1 MSNTR
6 LRVLCFALAAVV
18 ACEHGGGVGP
28 PAESTLIVTADLTG
42 TAVATV
48 VVEVTAP
55 DIPSQWFNIPIVDN
69 VASGTIILRAG
80 SGRTITMRAYD
91 AGGVETHRGSATLNI
106 RPGTNSTISI
116 VLQPLTGDVQID
128 VTLGSFSVTVTP
140 GASSLMVGEIVT
152 LTATIRDANGNLL
165 AGQVGWATLDPGVAT
180 VVSTG
185 QQTGRMTAI
194 GVGTATVMATF
205 AGQAGTATV
214 TAIMTGLDFPGNV
227 AVTTTMRFEFT
238 SPFAA
243 YPATYIWRAYPR
255 EQAGYYTSFFHANN
269 NSFFN
274 NQLEYY
280 GFHPYP
286 EPPPPLVG
294 IQKWEISVDGGND
307 ITGDPVV
314 FNRWYLQVAVVSKDG
329 SATHHTYYWDWP
341 DTTTHKIRRTGALY
355 AAAPNPA
362 IMVGDN
368 PWNPGEEVYDG
379 VLRGFQF
386 YDVALT
392 PSEIAQ
398 EIAAPGSVRQP
409 WYLNLNPTPTDI
421 SDKSGN
427 GHHPAW
433 VGTERA
439 ALWKDTGP

>member
-1 MSNTR
+1 M
-6 LRVLCFALAAVV
+6 LALGS
-18 ACEHGGGVGP
+18 CVGHEPTGSP
-28 PAESTLIVTADLTG
+28 PAQTTLIVRADLSG

-55 DIPSQWFNIPIVDN
+55 DIPTPVVFNIPIAN
-69 VASGTIILRAG
+69 SVASGTITLRAG

-214 TAIMTGLDFPGNV
+214 TAIMMGLDFPGNV

-238 SPFAA
+238 SPFPA
-243 YPATYIWRAYPR
+243 YPATYIWRAQPR

-269 NSFFN
+269 DPFFN
-274 NQLEYY
+274 KIGRASCRE
-280 GFHPYP
+280 
-286 EPPPPLVG
+286 
-294 IQKWEISVDGGND
+294 
-307 ITGDPVV
+307 
-314 FNRWYLQVAVVSKDG
+314 RVS
-329 SATHHTYYWDWP
+329 
-341 DTTTHKIRRTGALY
+341 
-355 AAAPNPA
+355 
-362 IMVGDN
+362 
-368 PWNPGEEVYDG
+368 
-379 VLRGFQF
+379 
-386 YDVALT
+386 
-392 PSEIAQ
+392 
-398 EIAAPGSVRQP
+398 
-409 WYLNLNPTPTDI
+409 
-421 SDKSGN
+421 
-427 GHHPAW
+427 
-433 VGTERA
+433 
-439 ALWKDTGP
+439 